1 MNKWIC
7 DDCFNV
13 LPILDDNSVDLVFTS
28 PPDLFD
34 IGTEDRQVYEAFL
47 LKALKAFDRI
57 IKDGGFIA
65 MCQTDRKMKGMVYS
79 KHSVIIQLME
89 SLGFIL
95 KDYKIMLVNSMDS
108 KDQYKFSYQHLCV
121 FTRRG
126 TISRKGEWTKQI
138 FNYKLAKSK
147 STYYIW
153 NENFC
158 KLVINT
164 LSKENDLV
172 VDPFAGSGV
181 VIQAAKELGR
191 QYLGVEMNKETY
203 ENSIVSNSI
212 I

>member
-1 MNKWIC
+1 M
-7 DDCFNV
+7 
-13 LPILDDNSVDLVFTS
+13 
-28 PPDLFD
+28 
-34 IGTEDRQVYEAFL
+34 
-47 LKALKAFDRI
+47 
-57 IKDGGFIA
+57 
-65 MCQTDRKMKGMVYS
+65 
-79 KHSVIIQLME
+79 
-89 SLGFIL
+89 
-95 KDYKIMLVNSMDS
+95 
-108 KDQYKFSYQHLCV
+108 
-121 FTRRG
+121 
-126 TISRKGEWTKQI
+126 KQI